1 MAFPEWPYFQ
11 NYILQLEQEGMV
23 TRTFRR
29 LDPDRQQAVLDAIL
43 DEATEK
49 GPTALNIK
57 EIARRA
63 DVSVGS
69 LYQYF
74 PDRNRL
80 LDFAVQLCLRF
91 TLEIFEQSR
100 PYLVAMPL
108 RDALQ
113 AYVAGGVEW
122 GHTHAALVRFLGRA
136 AYQGDPALRDVLV
149 RPVADVMFQTTREI
163 LVQAAARGEIRP
175 DVDIEAAARVV
186 NTLLVAAGDS
196 QLFPFLNIYLQTSA
210 ETMPF
215 ERVADALLALL
226 GNGLAPRPAP
236 PIDVV

>member
-11 NYILQLEQEGMV
+11 NYILQLEQEGLV

-43 DEATEK
+43 DEASEK

-91 TLEIFEQSR
+91 TLELFEQSR

-108 RDALQ
+108 REALQ
-113 AYVAGGVEW
+113 AYLMGGLEW
-122 GHTHAALVRFLGRA
+122 SRTHMALVRFLGRA
-136 AYQGDPALRDVLV
+136 AYQGDPVLAETLV
-149 RPVADVMFQTTREI
+149 RPVAETMFQTMREI
-163 LVQAAARGEIRP
+163 LVQAAARGEIRS
-175 DVDIEAAARVV
+175 DVDVEAVARAV
-186 NTLLVAAGDS
+186 NTLVVATGDS

-210 ETMPF
+210 AEMPF
-215 ERVADALLALL
+215 ERVIEALLSLL
-226 GNGLAPRPAP
+226 ENGLMPRS
-236 PIDVV
+236 

>member
-11 NYILQLEQEGMV
+11 NYILQLEQEGLV

-29 LDPDRQQAVLDAIL
+29 LDPERQQAVLDAIL

-74 PDRNRL
+74 PDRDRL

-91 TLEIFEQSR
+91 TVELFEQSR

-108 RDALQ
+108 REALQ
-113 AYVAGGVEW
+113 AYVAGGLEW
-122 GHTHAALVRFLGRA
+122 GRTHTALVRFLGRA
-136 AYQGDPALRDVLV
+136 AYQGHPALTETLV
-149 RPVADVMFQTTREI
+149 RPVAEVMFQTTQAI
-163 LVQAAARGEIRP
+163 LAQAASRGEIRP
-175 DVDIEAAARVV
+175 EVDIEAAARAI
-186 NTLLVAAGDS
+186 NTLVVAAGDS
-196 QLFPFLNIYLQTSA
+196 QLFPFLNIYLQTSS
-210 ETMPF
+210 ESVPF
-215 ERVADALLALL
+215 ERVAEALLMMIEQ
-226 GNGLAPRPAP
+226 GIAPLPKG
-236 PIDVV
+236 